1 MILACVLP
9 LHVSASLYAA
19 AVVRAAR
26 VPMPTTLRALETA
39 PVSSEQVLSF
49 EEESDGG
56 DSDDIDVD
64 EFDDFV

>member
-1 MILACVLP
+1 
-9 LHVSASLYAA
+9 
-19 AVVRAAR
+19 
-26 VPMPTTLRALETA
+26 MPTTLRALETA